1 MIPAT
6 SPAHKEIAMPS
17 PASYA
22 VEGRLGILRI
32 DNPPVNAM
40 GHAVRVGLDDAL
52 RTAADDA
59 SQAVLILCEGR
70 TFVAGADITEF
81 GKPPQAP
88 WLPEL
93 YATLENLAKPVVS
106 AIHGTALGG
115 GFELALASHYRVA
128 VAGAKVGLPEVKL
141 GLLPGAGGTQRLP
154 RIVGVPTAVQMMTS
168 GAPIPVEQAE
178 AAGVIDAVFADE
190 LEANARA
197 FCEAVID
204 DARGVR
210 RTSELTVPAISD
222 DEIDALR
229 EQVSKQARG
238 QTAPLEIMACAA
250 AAATTP
256 FNEGAAFE
264 RDAFLRCMQG
274 EQSAGLRHMFFAERE
289 AAKVIGLD
297 RATPVRDISR
307 VGIIGGGTMGGGIA
321 MSFANAGF
329 DVTLVEVDDAG
340 LERGLGII
348 DKNYAITVGKGKLSE
363 AAAAERRGRIGGTTN
378 FDDLAD
384 VDLVIEAVFENLDLK
399 QEIFAKLD
407 GVARPGAILA
417 TNTSYQDVDQIAAV
431 TNRPEDV
438 LGLHFFSPA
447 NVMKLLEVV
456 HGEKTADDVL
466 ATCMTLAKRVRKVP
480 VLSGVCYGF
489 IGNRMLQYYGREA
502 QLCLIEGSSPAAIDG
517 VLEGFGMA
525 MGPLAVFDLAGLDIG
540 YKARQSLPPE
550 ERGDDTVNRVADVLV
565 ESGRLGQKTG
575 AGFYR
580 YDAETR
586 RRESDPDVQA
596 MVENAAADLGVAR
609 RELSDTEIRERLL
622 FALINEGMNILDE
635 GIAQRPG
642 DIDVVYVYGY
652 GFPAYR
658 GGPMFY
664 ADTIGLPVVLERIRN
679 FAESLGTD
687 NWTPSPLLQR
697 LVDEG
702 VSLKDWAGARAAG

>member
-6 SPAHKEIAMPS
+6 SPAHKENGMTS
-17 PASYA
+17 PVKYA
-22 VEGRLGILRI
+22 LEGRLGIVRI

-40 GHAVRVGLDDAL
+40 GHAVRLGLDEAV
-52 RTAADDA
+52 RTAAGDA
-59 SQAVLILCEGR
+59 SEVVLILCEGR

-81 GKPPQAP
+81 GKPPKEP
-88 WLPEL
+88 WLPDL
-93 YATLENLAKPVVS
+93 YNTIENLAKPVVS

-115 GFELALASHYRVA
+115 GFELVLASHYRVA
-128 VAGAKVGLPEVKL
+128 VAGAKVGLPEVML

-168 GAPIPVEQAE
+168 GAPVPVEQAR
-178 AAGVIDAVFADE
+178 AAGVIDEVFTDE

-197 FCEAVID
+197 FCEKLID
-204 DARGVR
+204 EGKGVR
-210 RTSELTVPAISD
+210 KTSDLEVPSISD
-222 DEIDALR
+222 EELDGLR
-229 EQVSKQARG
+229 AQVKKRARG
-238 QTAPLEIMACAA
+238 QTAPLEIMECAV
-250 AAATTP
+250 AAATRS
-256 FNEGAAFE
+256 FSDGEAFE
-264 RDAFLRCMQG
+264 RDAFMRLMQG
-274 EQSAGLRHMFFAERE
+274 DQSAGLRHMFFAERE

-297 RATPVRDISR
+297 KATPKRDVRR

-348 DKNYAITVGKGKLSE
+348 EKNYAITVGKGRLSE
-363 AAAAERRGRIGGTTN
+363 DAAAERRARIGGTTN
-378 FDDLAD
+378 FGDLAE
-384 VDLVIEAVFENLDLK
+384 VDLVIEAVFENLELK
-399 QEIFAKLD
+399 KEIFAKLD
-407 GVARPGAILA
+407 GVAKPGAILA
-417 TNTSYQDVDQIAAV
+417 TNTSYQDVDQIAAA
-431 TNRPEDV
+431 TGRPEDV

-456 HGEKTADDVL
+456 RGEKTADDVL
-466 ATCMTLAKRVRKVP
+466 ATCMALAKSIRKVP

-502 QLCLIEGSSPAAIDG
+502 QLCLVEGSKPEDVDR

-525 MGPLAVFDLAGLDIG
+525 MGPLAVFDLAGLDVG

-550 ERGDDTVNRVADVLV
+550 ERGDEKVNRVADVLV

-586 RRESDPDVQA
+586 RREPDADVQA
-596 MVENAAADLGVAR
+596 IIEAASGDLGIAR
-609 RELSDTEIRERLL
+609 RELGDQEILDRIL

-664 ADTIGLPVVLERIRN
+664 ADTVGLATVLERIEG
-679 FAESLGTD
+679 FAEQLGAD
-687 NWTPSPLLQR
+687 NWTPSPLLKR

-702 VSLKDWAGARAAG
+702 LSLSDWARSKAAG